1 MWQGAVVRA
10 LCSLALPA
18 LGMPALFTGELLS
31 LMGTNYDLEHQ
42 VQSCSSALILISWYL
57 SLCLF
62 DVSLL
67 LSPSRCLP
75 LFLSFFFFPLQVFFE
90 NVLNPVSTKGS
101 CWIIV
106 SFGRPQK
113 TKSPEMVSSSL
124 VCVIHSRA
132 ESGTQLGGPAS
143 RKTNLPSGS

>member
-67 LSPSRCLP
+67 LSPS
-75 LFLSFFFFPLQVFFE
+75 LSFLLFSPLQVFFE
-90 NVLNPVSTKGS
+90 NVLNPMSTKGS